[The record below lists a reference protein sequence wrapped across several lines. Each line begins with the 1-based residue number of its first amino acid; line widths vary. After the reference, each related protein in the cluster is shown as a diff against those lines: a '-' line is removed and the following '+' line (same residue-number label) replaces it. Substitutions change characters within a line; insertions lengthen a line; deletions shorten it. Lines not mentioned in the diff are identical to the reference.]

1 MKNEEKL
8 QPKQGELNH
17 QEEKRVMVI
26 TELERNDGEVDFS
39 ELNEG
44 DKFQLLTRYLNDI
57 CSITKSMLQIT
68 ADQYV
73 LIELIC
79 KKLGIDVKAEKQELV
94 KKYKAQMEEDI
105 RKSKEALESLSE
117 NKA

>member
-1 MKNEEKL
+1 MKNEEK
-8 QPKQGELNH
+8 NTTVI
-17 QEEKRVMVI
+17 EK
-26 TELERNDGEVDFS
+26 LERYEGEVDFS
-39 ELNEG
+39 KLSDG

-94 KKYKAQMEEDI
+94 KKYKAQMEENI
-105 RKSKEALESLSE
+105 QKSKEALESLAE

>member
-1 MKNEEKL
+1 MENEEK
-8 QPKQGELNH
+8 KD
-17 QEEKRVMVI
+17 VI
-26 TELERNDGEVDFS
+26 IEELERGEGEVDFS
-39 ELNEG
+39 KLNDG

-73 LIELIC
+73 LIELVC

-94 KKYKAQMEEDI
+94 KKYKAQMEENI
-105 RKSKEALESLSE
+105 QKSKQELERLSQ
-117 NKA
+117 N

>member
-1 MKNEEKL
+1 MEKEEL
-8 QPKQGELNH
+8 TPNQGENH
-17 QEEKRVMVI
+17 EPRVLVV
-26 TELERNDGEVDFS
+26 ENLERNDGEVDFS
-39 ELNEG
+39 KLSEG

-79 KKLGIDVKAEKQELV
+79 KKIGIDVKAEKQELV
-94 KKYKAQMEEDI
+94 KKYKAQMEEDF

>member
-1 MKNEEKL
+1 MKNEEK
-8 QPKQGELNH
+8 K
-17 QEEKRVMVI
+17 VVVI
-26 TELERNDGEVDFS
+26 DQLERGDGEVDFS
-39 ELNEG
+39 KLNDG

-73 LIELIC
+73 LIELVC

-94 KKYKAQMEEDI
+94 KKYKAQMEENI
-105 RKSKEALESLSE
+105 QKSKEALESLAE

>member
-1 MKNEEKL
+1 MENEEK
-8 QPKQGELNH
+8 K
-17 QEEKRVMVI
+17 VVI
-26 TELERNDGEVDFS
+26 IEELERGEGEVDFS
-39 ELNEG
+39 KLNDG

-73 LIELIC
+73 LIELVC

-94 KKYKAQMEEDI
+94 KKYKAQMEENI
-105 RKSKEALESLSE
+105 QKSKQELERLSQ
-117 NKA
+117 N

>member
-1 MKNEEKL
+1 MENEEKI
-8 QPKQGELNH
+8 
-17 QEEKRVMVI
+17 VVI
-26 TELERNDGEVDFS
+26 IEELERGEGEVDFS
-39 ELNEG
+39 KLNDG

-73 LIELIC
+73 LIELVC

-94 KKYKAQMEEDI
+94 KKYKAQMEENI
-105 RKSKEALESLSE
+105 QKSKQELERLSQ
-117 NKA
+117 N

>member
-1 MKNEEKL
+1 MKNEEK
-8 QPKQGELNH
+8 NTTVI
-17 QEEKRVMVI
+17 EK
-26 TELERNDGEVDFS
+26 LERYEGEVDFS
-39 ELNEG
+39 KLSDG
-44 DKFQLLTRYLNDI
+44 DKFQVLTRYLNDI

-94 KKYKAQMEEDI
+94 KKYKAQMEENI
-105 RKSKEALESLSE
+105 QKSKEALESLAE

>member
-1 MKNEEKL
+1 MENEEK
-8 QPKQGELNH
+8 KI
-17 QEEKRVMVI
+17 VI
-26 TELERNDGEVDFS
+26 IEELERGEGEVDFS
-39 ELNEG
+39 KLNDG

-79 KKLGIDVKAEKQELV
+79 KKLGIDVKKEKQELV
-94 KKYKAQMEEDI
+94 KKYKAQMEENI
-105 RKSKEALESLSE
+105 QKSKKELERLSQ
-117 NKA
+117 N

>member
-1 MKNEEKL
+1 MKNEEK
-8 QPKQGELNH
+8 NIVVI
-17 QEEKRVMVI
+17 EK
-26 TELERNDGEVDFS
+26 LERGEGEVDFS
-39 ELNEG
+39 KLSDG

-79 KKLGIDVKAEKQELV
+79 KKMGIDVKAEKQELV
-94 KKYKAQMEEDI
+94 KKYRAQMEENI
-105 RKSKEALESLSE
+105 QKSKEALESLADN

>member
-1 MKNEEKL
+1 MKNEEK
-8 QPKQGELNH
+8 NI
-17 QEEKRVMVI
+17 VI
-26 TELERNDGEVDFS
+26 VDQLERMNGEVDFS
-39 ELNEG
+39 KLSDG

-79 KKLGIDVKAEKQELV
+79 KKMGIDVKAEKQELV
-94 KKYKAQMEEDI
+94 KKYKAQMEENI
-105 RKSKEALESLSE
+105 QKSKEALESLSE

>member
-1 MKNEEKL
+1 MEKEEL
-8 QPKQGELNH
+8 TPNQGENH
-17 QEEKRVMVI
+17 EPRVLVVE
-26 TELERNDGEVDFS
+26 ELERNDGEVDFS
-39 ELNEG
+39 KLSKG

-79 KKLGIDVKAEKQELV
+79 KKIGIDVKAEKQELV
-94 KKYKAQMEEDI
+94 KKYKAQMEEDF

>member
-1 MKNEEKL
+1 MENEEK
-8 QPKQGELNH
+8 K
-17 QEEKRVMVI
+17 VVI
-26 TELERNDGEVDFS
+26 IEELERGEGEVDFS
-39 ELNEG
+39 KLNDG

-73 LIELIC
+73 LIELVC

-94 KKYKAQMEEDI
+94 KKYKAQMEENI
-105 RKSKEALESLSE
+105 QKSKKELERLSQ
-117 NKA
+117 N

>member
-1 MKNEEKL
+1 MENEEK
-8 QPKQGELNH
+8 NI
-17 QEEKRVMVI
+17 VI
-26 TELERNDGEVDFS
+26 VDQLERMNGEVDFS
-39 ELNEG
+39 KLSDG

-79 KKLGIDVKAEKQELV
+79 KK
-94 KKYKAQMEEDI
+94 I
-105 RKSKEALESLSE
+105 RKVIKIWPQ
-117 NKA
+117 KVFHKKFI